1 MALTIKEVDN
11 AKSNGKPY
19 RLADGGGLC
28 PFVAPI
34 VAAMIII
41 CKDPADLCA
50 DGIISLK
57 VGEPDRLLSTCFL
70 LLLDARYLGGLG
82 GTELERQ
89 FHHSLRIGGWV
100 LQHPSSSF
108 RRGSCCFLKSSENSL
123 CGFSFSI
130 KFES

>member
-1 MALTIKEVDN
+1 MKMAFRDVRGGAPLAGLFCGHYCGYRRGKLWASKNSHGFGGSGMALTIKEVDN

-70 LLLDARYLGGLG
+70 LLLDARSLGGLG
-82 GTELERQ
+82 R
-89 FHHSLRIGGWV
+89 
-100 LQHPSSSF
+100 
-108 RRGSCCFLKSSENSL
+108 
-123 CGFSFSI
+123 
-130 KFES
+130 